1 MIRVLVAEDQTMLR
15 GALCTILDMEDDFE
29 VTGAASHGE
38 EALQLIQEFNPDVA
52 LLDIEMPLL
61 TGIEVLQEIRRLQLS
76 TKVIILTTFSKRI
89 YIKEAWE
96 HQVEGYLLK
105 DTPSEELARNVRQ
118 VYKGQQVVSPSLVRE
133 TVLHEENELTGREI
147 EVLVLVEKGYSTKQ
161 ISEAMHLTN
170 GTIRNYLSEIMNK
183 LDAQNRTEAAFIAR
197 QKGWLER

>member
-1 MIRVLVAEDQTMLR
+1 MIRVMIAEDQTMLR

-38 EALQLIQEFNPDVA
+38 EALQMIQDHEPDIA

-61 TGIEVLQEIRRLQLS
+61 TGIEVLKEIRRLQLP

-96 HQVEGYLLK
+96 HQVDGYLLK

-118 VYKGQQVVSPSLVRE
+118 VYKGQQVVSPSLVSQ
-133 TVLHEENELTGREI
+133 TVLNDENELTGREI
-147 EVLVLVEKGYSTKQ
+147 EVLCVWKRGTVRNRLVKPC
-161 ISEAMHLTN
+161 I
-170 GTIRNYLSEIMNK
+170 
-183 LDAQNRTEAAFIAR
+183 
-197 QKGWLER
+197 

>member
-1 MIRVLVAEDQTMLR
+1 MIRVMIAEDQTMLR

-38 EALQLIQEFNPDVA
+38 EALQMIQDHEPDIA

-61 TGIEVLQEIRRLQLS
+61 TGIEVLKEIRRLQLP

-96 HQVEGYLLK
+96 HQVDGYLLK

-118 VYKGQQVVSPSLVRE
+118 VYKGQQVVSPSLVSQ
-133 TVLHEENELTGREI
+133 TVLNDENELTGREI
-147 EVLVLVEKGYSTKQ
+147 EVLLRVEKGYSTKQ

-197 QKGWLER
+197 QKGWLD